1 MVAMVTGAHLYN
13 VYNMINF
20 MDKKISNNVNDL
32 ATLGKVCANTI

>member
-1 MVAMVTGAHLYN
+1 MVTGAYLHN

-20 MDKKISNNVNDL
+20 MDKKIFDNVNDL